1 MGGKIATKCYNSCLT
16 ESTFFLNK
24 MRTAHSSQLAI
35 RNSVEARVVD
45 ASVSAIAVAVAIAVA
60 TVSLPLSS

>member
-1 MGGKIATKCYNSCLT
+1 MATKCYNSCLT

-35 RNSVEARVVD
+35 RNSVEARVRVVD
-45 ASVSAIAVAVAIAVA
+45 ASVSAIAVVVVVVA